1 MRSRKFVKYFN
12 FLVISAITSV
22 AYGASENEKA
32 VQIKVD
38 EIKWTA
44 VPAVPG
50 EKISWLTG
58 SQDKAGPY
66 ALRAHLVKG
75 ATIPPHTH
83 PDRRCVTVLSGNLYI
98 AEGKTVDIDKTN
110 KFPAGSFFCV
120 EAGVPHYVSARD
132 GDAEFQDSGV
142 APTATV
148 WLNK

>member
-1 MRSRKFVKYFN
+1 MKSRNFVKIFS
-12 FLVISAITSV
+12 VIVIATITSV
-22 AYGASENEKA
+22 AYGDSENEKA
-32 VQIKVD
+32 VRIKAD
-38 EIKWTA
+38 EISWTP

-66 ALRAHLVKG
+66 ALRAHLAKG

-83 PDRRCVTVLSGNLYI
+83 PDRRCVTVLSGNLYF
-98 AEGKTVDIDKTN
+98 AEGKTVDMDKTN
-110 KFPAGSFFCV
+110 KFPAGSFLCV
-120 EAGVPHYVSARD
+120 EAGVPHYVSAKD